1 MQIENSLDWQKVGT
15 ELQSQI
21 SQMGFNPDL
30 NKMFVNIGLMV
41 TELSKLEVEARRSRS
56 TRVTNEKVTE
66 INKAIDHLEKL
77 LLMAMLMR

>member
-1 MQIENSLDWQKVGT
+1 MQIENSLDWQKVGID
-15 ELQSQI
+15 LQSQI
-21 SQMGFNPDL
+21 SQMGYNADL

-41 TELSKLEVEARRSRS
+41 TALSKLEVEARRSKS
-56 TRVTNEKVTE
+56 TRVTTEKVKE